1 MVWVG
6 GAISEVPYQLPPAV
20 AAVASRELYLFGDSL
35 SAGINERETD
45 NWPQLLARS
54 HDLELINYSR
64 AGATVAVASR
74 QANDVSLGAGIVLL
88 EIGGNDLLGS
98 PAGEHFER
106 DLQELLKRVCQPGR
120 QVLMFELPLPPLHNE
135 FGRVQRRLAAQ
146 NHVLIIPKRFL
157 IDVLASEGTTLDS
170 IHLSPRGHQRM
181 AALVWRII
189 RPAYPE

>member
-1 MVWVG
+1 M
-6 GAISEVPYQLPPAV
+6 
-20 AAVASRELYLFGDSL
+20 
-35 SAGINERETD
+35 
-45 NWPQLLARS
+45 
-54 HDLELINYSR
+54 
-64 AGATVAVASR
+64 
-74 QANDVSLGAGIVLL
+74 LL

-98 PAGEHFER
+98 PAGENFER

-146 NHVLIIPKRFL
+146 CHVLLIPKRFL
-157 IDVLASEGTTLDS
+157 IDLLASEGTTLDS
-170 IHLSPRGHQRM
+170 IHLSARGHQRM